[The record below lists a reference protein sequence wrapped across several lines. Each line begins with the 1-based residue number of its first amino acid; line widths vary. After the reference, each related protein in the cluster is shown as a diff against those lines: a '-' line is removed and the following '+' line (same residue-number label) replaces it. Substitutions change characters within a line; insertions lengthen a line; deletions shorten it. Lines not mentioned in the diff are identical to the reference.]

1 MRITYTLFAT
11 TVVGSV
17 MSKDTFPYTST
28 SLRSLRLE
36 QELQDWEEA
45 RRALAQRRALT
56 RVALSRA
63 PSRPPPGSLRLQEV
77 LAAPPQI
84 RCRDAAI
91 HNTFMCGDMKGVYA
105 ILKDPAMVDALMETV
120 HEEMVWAPEMGM
132 WTMSCKVKQT
142 SALRLASRH
151 GHAACVEELLFRG
164 AEVNADPGGSTAL
177 HDACAGGHAACVK
190 LLLAHGA
197 DAQLL
202 SADGNAP
209 LHLCTL
215 PLSLQC
221 AELLLDSGAD
231 VNVRTAESRLTP
243 LHVAASRGLEAHVE
257 LLLSVGADVLATN
270 LEGET
275 ALNAACARAE
285 KPSEAS
291 RYQGVVRRLLDAG
304 ADPRTAGKKQH
315 TPLHN
320 ACANC
325 CPAIVEL
332 LLLYGAQA
340 DVRNCA
346 GYTPLEC
353 LLQVLED
360 YLNQQPES
368 VVRTLLNHGA
378 KTVPPKMLRRC
389 VISPATLEVILNS
402 YPIVPPCDWIDDCPL
417 TQGHLDFFKLVR
429 ERSGHPRSLQHLC
442 RCALRRQL
450 GSFCHSQVSRLD
462 VPSSVKD
469 YLLLHNDGTLH

>member
-1 MRITYTLFAT
+1 MRVTYTLFAT
-11 TVVGSV
+11 PVVGSV
-17 MSKDTFPYTST
+17 MSKDTFPYTSTST

-56 RVALSRA
+56 RVPLPRA
-63 PSRPPPGSLRLQEV
+63 PSRPPPGPLRLQEV
-77 LAAPPQI
+77 RAAPPQV

-105 ILKDPAMVDALMETV
+105 ILRDPAMVNALMETV

-243 LHVAASRGLEAHVE
+243 LHVAALRGLEAHVE

-304 ADPRTAGKKQH
+304 ADPRTAGKKRH

-353 LLQVLED
+353 LLQ
-360 YLNQQPES
+360 
-368 VVRTLLNHGA
+368 
-378 KTVPPKMLRRC
+378 MLRQC

-450 GSFCHSQVSRLD
+450 GSLCHSQVSRLD